1 MVVSEQIIMVLDD
14 ICAKLGVAVD
24 WTAQNV
30 MPYIQEMLGRLVKY
44 ELWTS
49 VASIVLTGV
58 ALFALVKFTVYF
70 WKRADFKSYD
80 IDHNQAF
87 AAIGMVLS
95 VFLAV
100 AFIFSVCI
108 NSTDIVAC
116 LTFPE
121 KIIFDELKTAV
132 ASLS

>member
-70 WKRADFKSYD
+70 WKRAQFDHRD
-80 IDHNQAF
+80 IDHNQVF
-87 AAIGMVLS
+87 AVIGMVLS
-95 VFLAV
+95 VFFAV
-100 AFIFSVCI
+100 SFITSVSV

-121 KIIFDELKTAV
+121 KIIFDELKTVV

>member
-14 ICAKLGVAVD
+14 ICAKLGIAVD

-30 MPYIQEMLGRLVKY
+30 MPYIQEMLGRFVKY

-49 VASIVLTGV
+49 VASIILTG
-58 ALFALVKFTVYF
+58 ATLFALVKFTVYF
-70 WKRADFKSYD
+70 WKRANFKSYA
-80 IDHNQAF
+80 IDHNQVF
-87 AAIGMVLS
+87 AIIGLVLS

-100 AFIFSVCI
+100 AFVFSVFI
-108 NSTDIVAC
+108 NLTDIIAC

-121 KIIFDELKTAV
+121 KIIFDELKTV
-132 ASLS
+132 LASLS

>member
-1 MVVSEQIIMVLDD
+1 MVLDD
-14 ICAKLGVAVD
+14 ICAKLGIAVD

-30 MPYIQEMLGRLVKY
+30 MPYIQEMLGRFVKY

-70 WKRADFKSYD
+70 WKRADFDCYD

-87 AAIGMVLS
+87 AVVGLVLS

-100 AFIFSVCI
+100 AFVVSVFI
-108 NSTDIVAC
+108 NLTDIIAC

-121 KIIFDELKTAV
+121 KIIFDELKTV
-132 ASLS
+132 LASLS